1 MKYTLYNTSQFS
13 NPKVHIVTFL
23 PYAFMVYSVTLL
35 VHGCVQFL
43 IIEAMLIM
51 ETQFHNILTR
61 YKMRD
66 LKFILQI
73 NEMLTYFLSCS
84 NV

>member
-23 PYAFMVYSVTLL
+23 HPYAFMVYSFTLL
-35 VHGCVQFL
+35 VHVCVQFL
-43 IIEAMLIM
+43 MIEAMLIM

-61 YKMRD
+61 YKRE
-66 LKFILQI
+66 I
-73 NEMLTYFLSCS
+73 
-84 NV
+84 

>member
-43 IIEAMLIM
+43 MIEAMLIM
-51 ETQFHNILTR
+51 GNTI
-61 YKMRD
+61 
-66 LKFILQI
+66 
-73 NEMLTYFLSCS
+73 S
-84 NV
+84 